1 MNENSTSPGA
11 RARRLVRVADRAAL
25 ATALGDG
32 GWPYASLVL
41 TACGHD
47 AAPLVLI
54 SDLAEHTR
62 NVAADSR
69 ASLLFD
75 DTAGLDSPLTG
86 ARATVL
92 GRLVRADDPGLTA
105 RYVARHPDAADY
117 AGFADFAL
125 YRMEVERAH
134 LVAGFGEIHWI
145 EAAEV
150 SFDSATMAGL
160 AAAEDGIVAH
170 MNADH
175 AGAIQLYATVLMGLT
190 GEGWTMTGIDPEG
203 ADLRRGGAVGRL
215 DFGCIVATP
224 EAARAELVR
233 LVQQA
238 RGGP

>member
-1 MNENSTSPGA
+1 MNETSTSPGA
-11 RARRLVRVADRAAL
+11 KARRLVRAADRAAL
-25 ATALGDG
+25 ASALVDG

-62 NVAADSR
+62 NLAADSR
-69 ASLLFD
+69 VSLLFD

-92 GRLVRADDPGLTA
+92 GRLVRAADPGLMA
-105 RYVARHPDAADY
+105 RYVARHPDAAAY

-145 EAAEV
+145 EAAEF
-150 SFDSATMAGL
+150 SFDTASMAGL
-160 AAAEDGIVAH
+160 AEAEDGIVAH
-170 MNADH
+170 MNGDH
-175 AGAIQLYATVLMGLT
+175 ADAIQLYASALMGLP
-190 GEGWTMTGIDPEG
+190 EECWTMTGIDPEG

-215 DFGCIVATP
+215 DFGCIVDAP

-233 LVQQA
+233 LAQQA
-238 RGGP
+238 RAEP